1 MSHTTRILCIDDE
14 PGVVELVSLILKAPD
29 VEVEGAN
36 SGSAALEIMRQSPPD
51 VVLLDIM
58 MPEMDGWAVCRL
70 IRQSSDI
77 PIIMLT
83 ALHSE
88 DDIVRGLDYGAIDYV
103 TKPFSVKVLLA
114 RVRAAMR
121 QSNTNIVEAAPPS
134 TFSDGN
140 LTIDLE
146 KRRVML
152 KDKPIKLSIT
162 EYRLLTYLFKNEGKI
177 LTFQEILETVW
188 GQKHR
193 ENPDYVRVYVWHLR
207 KKLESEPKEP
217 DYILTEYGIGYRFAE
232 DLLKPVNIGNTRRH

>member
-1 MSHTTRILCIDDE
+1 MQGKKILIIDDDYHICHIIE
-14 PGVVELVSLILKAPD
+14 TAVIK
-29 VEVEGAN
+29 EGAQVTIAQDGHEGL
-36 SGSAALEIMRQSPPD
+36 SRFYEIKPD
-51 VVLLDIM
+51 LVILDIM

-70 IRQSSDI
+70 IRQSSNV

-83 ALHSE
+83 ALHGE

-121 QSNTNIVEAAPPS
+121 QLTTNTVETSPS
-134 TFSDGN
+134 SAFSDGN
-140 LTIDLE
+140 LTIDLD

-152 KDKPIKLSIT
+152 KDKPVKLSIT

-177 LTFQEILETVW
+177 LTFQEILDTVW

-207 KKLESEPKEP
+207 KKLELAPKEP